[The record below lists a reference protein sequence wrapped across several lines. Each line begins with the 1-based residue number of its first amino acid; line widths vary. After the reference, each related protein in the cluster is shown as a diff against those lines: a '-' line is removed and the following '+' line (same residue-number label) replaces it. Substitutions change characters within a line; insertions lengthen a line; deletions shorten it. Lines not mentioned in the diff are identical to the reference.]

1 VERPVVA
8 AIAYARR
15 QHSGQHR
22 EADGAPFILHPL
34 EVGALLQRAGAPA
47 YVVAAGV
54 LHDAVEKADADVDE
68 LRAQFGARV
77 TAIVLAVT
85 DDARIVDYRERK
97 AALRRQVS
105 GAGHDA
111 LTVFAA
117 DKISKVREL
126 RLDSPVL
133 VEQARPAG
141 TPRQL
146 RLDNYRACLEL
157 LERELPTSQLVGW
170 LAIELDTLPASIV
183 DERLSADAA

>member
-8 AIAYARR
+8 AITYARR

-54 LHDAVEKADADVDE
+54 LHDTVEKADADIDE

-85 DDARIVDYRERK
+85 DDSRIVDYRERK
-97 AALRRQVS
+97 AALRCQVS

-133 VEQARPAG
+133 VEQAPPAS

-146 RLDNYRACLEL
+146 RIDNYRACLEL
-157 LERELPTSQLVGW
+157 LERELPDSQLVGW
-170 LAIELDTLPASIV
+170 LAIELDTLPASIA